1 MRRLD
6 LLASALLV
14 LSVACA
20 PAKPS
25 SSAMPTPGTGPQGA
39 GINPDEAWRAQKPGV
54 GQPGKLDY
62 PLAEHKKL
70 ANGLALYVVRRPGG
84 VAQLSIVSRHGA
96 GSAAPGKS
104 GLAALTARM
113 LTEGT
118 KTKTSQQLAEATE
131 ALGSSLGD
139 DAGRDYTTVELT
151 TLREDLAR
159 GLELLAEVVKTPAF
173 RREELERVRG
183 EWLDGL
189 VAERQQP
196 GRIASLVGLRVL
208 LGNDYG
214 APVGGSVPDVKR
226 LTVQDLVEFH
236 RRAFAPGNV
245 ALVVAG
251 DATLAEVLPHAER
264 LFGTWKGAIAAEPK
278 PVTLSAPAAT
288 KVVLVD
294 RPGAVQT
301 ALFAAQL
308 FPKRSD
314 PGHEARLILS
324 QVLGGLFTSRIN
336 QNLREKHAY
345 TYGARS
351 QAIATKSWGAF
362 IVSTSVK
369 TQVTAEALS
378 ELLNEIRAMKDPA
391 AGKPLGDDELL
402 RARADLVNSVGAHL
416 EHNSRIADDLLA
428 LYIYQLKDDYFA
440 KYANLIGAVDRNAV
454 TREAGGLTPDN
465 LLIVAVGDRSVIETP
480 LRSKGFKVESADP
493 RTLE

>member
-1 MRRLD
+1 MTRAYQ
-6 LLASALLV
+6 LASALLV
-14 LSVACA
+14 LASACA

-25 SSAMPTPGTGPQGA
+25 SSVPQPPGTGPTGPA
-39 GINPDEAWRAQKPGV
+39 INADEGWRAQKPGA

-62 PLAEHKKL
+62 PVAEHAKL
-70 ANGLALYVVRRPGG
+70 NSGLALYVLRRPGG

-96 GSAAPGKS
+96 GSVPPGKS

-118 KTKTSQQLAEATE
+118 KTKSSQELAEATE

-173 RREELERVRG
+173 RKEELERVRG

-196 GRIASLVGLRVL
+196 ARIASLVGLRVL

-226 LTVQDLVEFH
+226 LTVQDLIEFH
-236 RRAFAPGNV
+236 RRAFAPQNL

-251 DATLAEVLPHAER
+251 EATLAEVRPHAER
-264 LFGTWKGAIAAEPK
+264 LFGSWKGLPAPEPK
-278 PVTLSAPAAT
+278 ATPPAAPAGT
-288 KVVLVD
+288 RIVMVD

-301 ALFAAQL
+301 ALFAAQA

-351 QAIATKSWGAF
+351 QAIATRSWGAF
-362 IVSTSVK
+362 VVSTSVK
-369 TQVTAEALS
+369 TQVTAEAVS
-378 ELLNEIRAMKDPA
+378 ELVSEIKAMKDPA
-391 AGKPLGDDELL
+391 AGRPLGDDELL

-416 EHNSRIADDLLA
+416 EHNSRVADDLLA
-428 LYIYQLKDDYFA
+428 LFVYQLKDDYYA
-440 KYANLIGAVDRNAV
+440 KYTDLIAAVDRNAV
-454 TREAGGLTPDN
+454 THEAQGLQPEQ
-465 LLIVAVGDRSVIETP
+465 LLIVAVGDRSAIETA
-480 LRSKGFKVESADP
+480 LRSRGFKLESADP